1 MKTEVNRT
9 EKMKAYCLVA
19 DWDPRPDFRLGS
31 RDIEGKLTYLGSK
44 VWRNPHMELI
54 EKEIP
59 VPGPDE
65 VLIEVKAC
73 GICGSDVHMRQSDE
87 DGYIFYPGL
96 TAFPCTLGHEFSGRV
111 VEAGEKAINK
121 RTGKKYEI
129 GEAVCAE
136 EMIWCAYCRPC
147 ADGFPNHC
155 ENLQE
160 IGFSIDGAY
169 AKYIRMNAR
178 YCWSIEPL
186 REKYGEEKM
195 WLLGSLVE
203 PTSVAYTAVIVRGG
217 GIRPGQNVVILGG
230 GPIGAAACAILNKAG
245 AASVILSEPSVQRRE
260 MALSMGATHAIDP
273 KAVNVADTV
282 LKITKGA
289 GADLILEATGLPS
302 VVWKDV
308 EKIIWE
314 GRTVNAKV
322 VLVARAD
329 DRIPLNGEVLQ
340 VRRASVV
347 GSQGHSGDGTFPN
360 VISSMSAGMD
370 VSPIVTKKISLKE
383 AEENCIMLQKDRN
396 EVKITITKF
405 E

>member
-1 MKTEVNRT
+1 MKTEVDRT
-9 EKMKAYCLVA
+9 KTMKTNCLVA
-19 DWDPRPDFRLGS
+19 DWDPRPDFKLGS

-44 VWRNPHMELI
+44 VWRNPRMKFV

-59 VPGPDE
+59 VPGPEE

-73 GICGSDVHMRQSDE
+73 GICGSDVHMRQADK
-87 DGYIFYPGL
+87 DGYILYPGL
-96 TAFPCTLGHEFSGRV
+96 TAFPATLGHEFSGRV
-111 VEAGEKAINK
+111 VEAGENAINK
-121 RTGKKYEI
+121 RTGKRYEV

-136 EMIWCAYCRPC
+136 EMIWCAHCKPC
-147 ADGFPNHC
+147 ADGYPNHC

-169 AKYIRMNAR
+169 AKYIKMNAR
-178 YCWSIEPL
+178 YCWSIESL

-203 PTSVAYTAVIVRGG
+203 PTSVAYNAVIERGG
-217 GIRPGQNVVILGG
+217 GIRPGQHVLILGG
-230 GPIGAAACAILNKAG
+230 GPIGAAACAILAKAG
-245 AASVILSEPSVQRRE
+245 ATSVILSEPSASRRE

-273 KAVNVADTV
+273 TKVDVAKTV
-282 LKITKGA
+282 LDITGGS

-302 VVWKDV
+302 VVWSDI
-308 EKIIWE
+308 ETIIWE
-314 GRTVNAKV
+314 GRTVNATV
-322 VLVARAD
+322 VIVARAD

-347 GSQGHSGDGTFPN
+347 GSQGHSGHGTFPN
-360 VISSMSAGMD
+360 VISAMSSGMD
-370 VSPIVTKKISLKE
+370 VSPLITKQISLEE
-383 AEENCIMLQKDRN
+383 AEDNCIMLQTDRN

-405 E
+405 D